1 MEKLRLYI
9 SLIRLDKPI
18 GILLLLWPTLTA
30 LWIAAEG
37 VPDYT
42 ILTVFVLGVI
52 LMRSAGCAIN
62 DYADREVDSLVVRT
76 MNRPLATGAL
86 QPKEAL
92 IIAAVLSLIAFS
104 LAAIFLNTLTVA
116 MSLVAVLLA
125 GLYPFMKRYTYLP
138 QVFLGAA
145 FAWAIPMA
153 FAAQTNTVPT
163 VAWLLFLA
171 NLLWTTAY
179 DTLYAMA
186 DREDDMLANIKST
199 AILFGDDD
207 RVIVGILQLSFLLVM
222 VLVGNTLEMTYV
234 FYIGILLAALLS
246 IYQQVLVANRDPAR
260 CLQAFLNNNW
270 VGAVLF
276 FGVVAHYSLNLPS
289 LVSS

>member
-1 MEKLRLYI
+1 MEKLKLYI
-9 SLIRLDKPI
+9 RLTRLDKPI

-37 VPDYT
+37 IPDYT
-42 ILTVFVLGVI
+42 VLIVFVLGVI

-76 MNRPLATGAL
+76 MNRPLATGEL
-86 QPKEAL
+86 LPKEAL
-92 IIAAVLSLIAFS
+92 IAAATLSLIAFL
-104 LAAIFLNTLTVA
+104 LAVLNLNKLTIY
-116 MSLVAVLLA
+116 MSVIAVLLA
-125 GLYPFMKRYTYLP
+125 ALYPFMKRYTYLP

-153 FAAQTNTVPT
+153 FAAQTNAVPI

-171 NLLWTTAY
+171 NVLWATAY

-186 DREDDMLANIKST
+186 DREEDVLADIKST

-207 RVIVGILQLSFLLVM
+207 KVIVGIIQLSFLLVM
-222 VLVGNTLEMTYV
+222 ALVGSELEMSYV
-234 FYIGILLAALLS
+234 YYIGILIAALLS
-246 IYQQVLVANRDPAR
+246 IYQQKLVINREPAR

-270 VGAVLF
+270 VGVTLF
-276 FGVVAHYSLNLPS
+276 IGVAIHYSLN
-289 LVSS
+289 

>member
-1 MEKLRLYI
+1 MEKLKLYI
-9 SLIRLDKPI
+9 RLIRLDKPI

-37 VPDYT
+37 RPDCT
-42 ILTVFVLGVI
+42 VLIVFVLGVI

-76 MNRPLATGAL
+76 MNRPLATGEL
-86 QPKEAL
+86 LPKEAL
-92 IIAAVLSLIAFS
+92 IVAAILSLIAFL
-104 LAAIFLNTLTVA
+104 LAVLNLNKLTIY
-116 MSLVAVLLA
+116 MSVVAVLLA
-125 GLYPFMKRYTYLP
+125 AIYPFMKRYTYLP

-153 FAAQTNTVPT
+153 FAAQTDTVPT

-171 NLLWTTAY
+171 NILWATAY

-186 DREDDMLANIKST
+186 DRKEDVLADIKST

-207 RVIVGILQLSFLLVM
+207 KVIVGIIQLSFLLIM
-222 VLVGNTLEMTYV
+222 ALVGSELEMSYV
-234 FYIGILLAALLS
+234 YYIGILIAALLS
-246 IYQQVLVANRDPAR
+246 IYQQRLVINREPAR

-270 VGAVLF
+270 VGATLF
-276 FGVVAHYSLNLPS
+276 IGVAIHYSLN
-289 LVSS
+289 

>member
-1 MEKLRLYI
+1 MMEKLKLYVR
-9 SLIRLDKPI
+9 LIRLDKPI

-42 ILTVFVLGVI
+42 VLTVFVLGVI

-62 DYADREVDSLVVRT
+62 DYADREIDALIVRT
-76 MNRPLATGAL
+76 MDRPLATGELA
-86 QPKEAL
+86 PKNAL
-92 IIAAVLSLIAFS
+92 IVAGSLSLIAFL
-104 LAAIFLNTLTVA
+104 LAVFNLNKLTIY
-116 MSLVAVLLA
+116 MSVVAVLLA
-125 GLYPFMKRYTYLP
+125 ATYPFMKRYTYLP
-138 QVFLGAA
+138 QIFLGAA
-145 FAWAIPMA
+145 FAWAVPMA

-171 NLLWTTAY
+171 NVLWTTAY

-186 DREDDMLANIKST
+186 DREEDMLADIKST

-207 RVIVGILQLSFLLVM
+207 KMIVGIIQFSFLLVM
-222 VLVGNTLEMTYV
+222 ALVGSRLEMSYV
-234 FYIGILLAALLS
+234 YYIGILIAAFLS
-246 IYQQVLVANRDPAR
+246 IYQQKLVANRESAR

-270 VGAVLF
+270 VGAALF
-276 FGVVAHYSLNLPS
+276 TGVVAHYSLIGK
-289 LVSS
+289 V

>member
-1 MEKLRLYI
+1 MEKLKLYI
-9 SLIRLDKPI
+9 RLTRLDKPI

-37 VPDYT
+37 MPDYT
-42 ILTVFVLGVI
+42 VLIVFVLGVI

-76 MNRPLATGAL
+76 MNRPLATGEL
-86 QPKEAL
+86 LPKEAL
-92 IIAAVLSLIAFS
+92 IVAATLSLIAFL
-104 LAAIFLNTLTVA
+104 LAVLNLNKLTIY
-116 MSLVAVLLA
+116 MSVVAVLLA
-125 GLYPFMKRYTYLP
+125 ALYPFMKRYTYLP

-153 FAAQTNTVPT
+153 FAAQTNAVPI

-171 NLLWTTAY
+171 NVLWATAY

-186 DREDDMLANIKST
+186 DREEDVLADIKST

-207 RVIVGILQLSFLLVM
+207 KVIVGIIQLSFLLVM
-222 VLVGNTLEMTYV
+222 ALVGSELEMSYV
-234 FYIGILLAALLS
+234 YYIGILIAALLS
-246 IYQQVLVANRDPAR
+246 IYQQKLVINREPAR

-270 VGAVLF
+270 VGVTLF
-276 FGVVAHYSLNLPS
+276 IGVAIHYSLN
-289 LVSS
+289 

>member
-1 MEKLRLYI
+1 MEKLKLYI
-9 SLIRLDKPI
+9 RLIRLDKPI

-42 ILTVFVLGVI
+42 VLTVFVLGVI

-62 DYADREVDSLVVRT
+62 DYADREVDALVVRT
-76 MNRPLATGAL
+76 MNRPLATGEL
-86 QPKEAL
+86 KPKNAL
-92 IIAAVLSLIAFS
+92 ITAAILSLIAFS
-104 LAAIFLNTLTVA
+104 LALLNLNKLAIY
-116 MSLVAVLLA
+116 MSVIAVLLA
-125 GLYPFMKRYTYLP
+125 ATYPFMKRYTYLP

-153 FAAQTNTVPT
+153 FAAQTGAVPT

-171 NLLWTTAY
+171 NILWTTAY

-186 DREDDMLANIKST
+186 DREEDMLADIKST

-207 RVIVGILQLSFLLVM
+207 KVIVGIIQFSFLLVM
-222 VLVGNTLEMTYV
+222 ALVGSQLEMSYV
-234 FYIGILLAALLS
+234 YYIGILIAALLS
-246 IYQQVLVANRDPAR
+246 IYQLKLVENREPAR

-270 VGAVLF
+270 VGAALF
-276 FGVVAHYSLNLPS
+276 AGVVAHYSLNLPN
-289 LVSS
+289 LVSN

>member
-30 LWIAAEG
+30 LWIAVEG

-76 MNRPLATGAL
+76 MNRPLATGEL

-92 IIAAVLSLIAFS
+92 IIAAVLSVTAFS
-104 LAAIFLNTLTVA
+104 LVVLFLNTLTIMMSVVA
-116 MSLVAVLLA
+116 ILLA

-153 FAAQTNTVPT
+153 FAAQTNAVPT

-171 NLLWTTAY
+171 NILWTTAY
-179 DTLYAMA
+179 DTFYAMA
-186 DREDDMLANIKST
+186 DREDDMLAEIKST

-207 RVIVGILQLSFLLVM
+207 KVIVGIIQFSFLLVM
-222 VLVGNTLEMTYV
+222 VLVGTSLEMSYV
-234 FYIGILLAALLS
+234 FYIGIILAALLS
-246 IYQQVLVANRDPAR
+246 IYQQILVANRDPAR
-260 CLQAFLNNNW
+260 CLQAFINNNW

-276 FGVVAHYSLNLPS
+276 FGVVAHYSLNIPN

>member
-1 MEKLRLYI
+1 MQKLDVYI
-9 SLIRLDKPI
+9 RLIRLDKPI

-37 VPDYT
+37 VPDYS

-62 DYADREVDSLVVRT
+62 DYADREVDALVVRT
-76 MNRPLATGAL
+76 MNRPLATGELA
-86 QPKEAL
+86 PKNAL
-92 IIAAVLSLIAFS
+92 IIAAILSVTAFI
-104 LAAIFLNTLTVA
+104 LAVIMLNKLTIF
-116 MSLVAVLLA
+116 MSVIAVLLA

-153 FAAQTNTVPT
+153 FAAQTNTIPT

-171 NLLWTTAY
+171 NVLWTTAY
-179 DTLYAMA
+179 DTFYAMA
-186 DREDDMLANIKST
+186 DREDDKLAKIKST

-207 RVIVGILQLSFLLVM
+207 RVIVGIIQISFLLVM
-222 VLVGNTLEMTYV
+222 TLVGSKLEMSSVY
-234 FYIGILLAALLS
+234 YIGILVATLLS
-246 IYQQVLVANRDPAR
+246 IYQQKLVVTRSPAR

-270 VGAVLF
+270 VGAALF
-276 FGVVAHYSLNLPS
+276 LGVVIHYSLNLPN
-289 LVSS
+289 LVSN

>member
-30 LWIAAEG
+30 LWIAVEG

-92 IIAAVLSLIAFS
+92 IIAAVLSVTAFS
-104 LAAIFLNTLTVA
+104 LVVLFLNTLTIMMSVVA
-116 MSLVAVLLA
+116 ILLA

-153 FAAQTNTVPT
+153 FAAQTNAVPT

-171 NLLWTTAY
+171 NILWTTAY
-179 DTLYAMA
+179 DTFYAMA
-186 DREDDMLANIKST
+186 DREDDMLAEIKST

-207 RVIVGILQLSFLLVM
+207 KVIVGIIQFSFLLVM
-222 VLVGNTLEMTYV
+222 VLVGTSLEMSYV
-234 FYIGILLAALLS
+234 FYIGIILAALLS
-246 IYQQVLVANRDPAR
+246 IYQQILVANRDPAR
-260 CLQAFLNNNW
+260 CLQAFINNNW

-276 FGVVAHYSLNLPS
+276 FGVVAHYSLNIPN

>member
-1 MEKLRLYI
+1 METLRLYI

-92 IIAAVLSLIAFS
+92 IIAGVLSVIAFS
-104 LAAIFLNTLTVA
+104 LAVLFLNTLTII
-116 MSLVAVLLA
+116 MSLVAILLA

-153 FAAQTNTVPT
+153 FAAQTNAVPT

-171 NLLWTTAY
+171 NILWTTAY
-179 DTLYAMA
+179 DTFYAMA
-186 DREDDMLANIKST
+186 DREDDMLAEIKST

-207 RVIVGILQLSFLLVM
+207 KVIVGIIQFSFLLVM
-222 VLVGNTLEMTYV
+222 VLVGTSLEMSYV
-234 FYIGILLAALLS
+234 FYIGIILAALLS
-246 IYQQVLVANRDPAR
+246 IYQQILVANREPAR
-260 CLQAFLNNNW
+260 CLQAFINNNW

-276 FGVVAHYSLNLPS
+276 FGVVAHYSLNIPN

>member
-1 MEKLRLYI
+1 MKKLKLYVR
-9 SLIRLDKPI
+9 LIRLDKPI

-42 ILTVFVLGVI
+42 VLIVFVLGVI

-62 DYADREVDSLVVRT
+62 DYADREIDALIVRT
-76 MNRPLATGAL
+76 MDRPLATGELA
-86 QPKEAL
+86 PKNAL
-92 IIAAVLSLIAFS
+92 IVAGSLSLIAFL
-104 LAAIFLNTLTVA
+104 LAVFNLNKLTIY
-116 MSLVAVLLA
+116 MSVVAVLLA
-125 GLYPFMKRYTYLP
+125 ATYPFMKRYTHLP
-138 QVFLGAA
+138 QIFLGAA
-145 FAWAIPMA
+145 FAWAVPMA

-171 NLLWTTAY
+171 NVLWTTAY

-186 DREDDMLANIKST
+186 DREEDMLADIKST

-207 RVIVGILQLSFLLVM
+207 KVIVGIIQFSFLLVM
-222 VLVGNTLEMTYV
+222 ALVGSKLEMSYV
-234 FYIGILLAALLS
+234 YYIGILIAAFLS
-246 IYQQVLVANRDPAR
+246 IYQQKLVANRESAR

-270 VGAVLF
+270 VGIALF
-276 FGVVAHYSLNLPS
+276 TGVVAHYSLIGK
-289 LVSS
+289 V

>member
-1 MEKLRLYI
+1 MMEKLKLYI
-9 SLIRLDKPI
+9 RLTRLDKPI

-37 VPDYT
+37 MPDYT
-42 ILTVFVLGVI
+42 VLIVFVLGVI

-76 MNRPLATGAL
+76 MNRPLATGEL
-86 QPKEAL
+86 LPKEAL
-92 IIAAVLSLIAFS
+92 IVAATLSLIAFL
-104 LAAIFLNTLTVA
+104 LAVLNLNKLTIY
-116 MSLVAVLLA
+116 MSVVAVLLA
-125 GLYPFMKRYTYLP
+125 ALYPFMKRYTYLP

-153 FAAQTNTVPT
+153 FAAQTNAVPI

-171 NLLWTTAY
+171 NVLWATAY

-186 DREDDMLANIKST
+186 DREEDVLADIKST

-207 RVIVGILQLSFLLVM
+207 KVIVGIIQLSFLLVM
-222 VLVGNTLEMTYV
+222 ALVGSELEMSYV
-234 FYIGILLAALLS
+234 YYIGILIAALLS
-246 IYQQVLVANRDPAR
+246 IYQQKLVINREPAR

-270 VGAVLF
+270 VGVTLF
-276 FGVVAHYSLNLPS
+276 IGVAIHYSLN
-289 LVSS
+289 